1 MCITDRR
8 SVARFDLDKSVCAYI
23 KNHHVPGKI
32 FDLSTAG
39 ACLELQDA
47 YQPDTNLTLIIDFS
61 DLIPDCL
68 FQFQALIVWSKPVE
82 TGLDIDS
89 KIKYRHG
96 VFFTFV
102 NDEDLAR
109 LSRILHIIE
118 TQEFED

>member
-1 MCITDRR
+1 MSITDRR
-8 SVARFDLDKSVCAYI
+8 SVSRFNLEKSVCAYI

-61 DLIPDCL
+61 DLMPDCL
-68 FQFQALIVWSKPVE
+68 FQFQALIVWSKKVGSE
-82 TGLDIDS
+82 S
-89 KIKYRHG
+89 ESKYRHG
-96 VFFTFV
+96 VFFTFI

-109 LSRILHIIE
+109 LSHILHTFE
-118 TQEFED
+118 TEDLVS